1 MKITK
6 KTATSLVALTLV
18 SGIGL
23 AGVNTIAS
31 AQGNPKHQDT
41 LVEKIANKFN
51 LNKSDVQKVFDDNRS
66 ENENRRETKEKSRL
80 DQAVKD
86 GKITKDQEDKIYH
99 VLWNKLSQPIRLLL
113 ENPYV
118 YQGFWD
124 YQNQKI
130 SQQSWK
136 EDFEQ
141 ERKTVHK
148 ALKEKASVDILLIVF
163 NRLYTLRNQIIHG
176 GATCNSS
183 VNRWQLQNACNILAA
198 LLPSFIFVMLENA
211 QSLDLGKPFYPV
223 VQVC

>member
-66 ENENRRETKEKSRL
+66 ENENRREAKEKSRL

-86 GKITKDQEDKIYH
+86 GKITKDQEDKIIA
-99 VLWNKLSQPIRLLL
+99 KLRELREQKKDEKTQKRDKRQELKQWAKDNNIPLELLHAGKRH
-113 ENPYV
+113 
-118 YQGFWD
+118 QG
-124 YQNQKI
+124 Q
-130 SQQSWK
+130 
-136 EDFEQ
+136 
-141 ERKTVHK
+141 
-148 ALKEKASVDILLIVF
+148 
-163 NRLYTLRNQIIHG
+163 
-176 GATCNSS
+176 
-183 VNRWQLQNACNILAA
+183 
-198 LLPSFIFVMLENA
+198 
-211 QSLDLGKPFYPV
+211 
-223 VQVC
+223 